1 MCWWSLRWRWA
12 RCGSLCA
19 GQPRG
24 PGWLASSAPRS
35 GRTAA
40 LSTTITPT
48 IQQNIQVHCPWAYI
62 MYRGS
67 NRTQPA
73 ISSPFILWFF
83 NEIVSRKPLSPCVVK
98 VLYEQL
104 SDFSNGLYVNK
115 SLLRSNELVQWR
127 ERSPVPMMR
136 RTWTNATCNFSRSDH
151 NAFKHCYVIKY

>member
-1 MCWWSLRWRWA
+1 MRVPV
-12 RCGSLCA
+12 CGAAA
-19 GQPRG
+19 GSR
-24 PGWLASSAPRS
+24 LASLFCTKV
-35 GRTAA
+35 GQDCGLINYNHTHNTTEQTGA
-40 LSTTITPT
+40 LPT
-48 IQQNIQVHCPWAYI
+48 GLYHVKS
-62 MYRGS
+62 S

-73 ISSPFILWFF
+73 ISPFILWFF